1 MEEVKFSGNNL
12 YFPPTEVLAKDW
24 ISIKK
29 YLKQFMTSSIE
40 GEGKAES
47 KTLKLT
53 VTPNMATE
61 EKDQAQNFK
70 NSIVSTEEDFTDDKF
85 DKKIEQNR

>member
-1 MEEVKFSGNNL
+1 
-12 YFPPTEVLAKDW
+12 
-24 ISIKK
+24 
-29 YLKQFMTSSIE
+29 MTSSIE

-53 VTPNMATE
+53 VTPTKAT
-61 EKDQAQNFK
+61 KGKGQAQNSE